1 MTTLSLP
8 GKLLAW
14 FDPGQADQE
23 SEIGLNKIEE
33 GLEVGVAAMLGL
45 LLSALSDSVQKGE
58 NLLGC
63 DGSKIA
69 IIAKVVTEL
78 GERRAVGL
86 RSYFFPEF
94 ILWYSL

>member
-1 MTTLSLP
+1 VTTLSLP

-33 GLEVGVAAMLGL
+33 GLEVGVAAVPGL
-45 LLSALSDSVQKGE
+45 LLSTLSDLARKRE

-63 DGSKIA
+63 DGGKIA
-69 IIAKVVTEL
+69 VFAKVVTEP
-78 GERRAVGL
+78 GERSAV
-86 RSYFFPEF
+86 
-94 ILWYSL
+94 WQ